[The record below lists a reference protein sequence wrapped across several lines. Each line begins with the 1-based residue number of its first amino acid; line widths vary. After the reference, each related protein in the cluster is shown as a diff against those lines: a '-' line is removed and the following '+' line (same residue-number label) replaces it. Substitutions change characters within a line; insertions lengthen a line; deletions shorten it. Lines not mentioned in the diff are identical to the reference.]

1 MKYPKNEIK
10 FIDIKELPPIDRP
23 REKLSRNGSQGL
35 SDIELLMLILS
46 SGTQKNP
53 VGLTAKRLLELLDRN
68 PYLSH
73 EEIECIPGI
82 GEAKSKAI
90 AAALEI
96 GRRRNTKV
104 AKSITSP
111 GDIYLELKHFADRDQ
126 EQFIVSLLNGANE
139 LVQSNIITVG
149 LVNRTLVH
157 PREVFSIPIEKKAT
171 AIIIAHNHPSGNSK
185 PSEDDILITK
195 RLIECGEL
203 LGIKVLDHLVLT
215 KENYYSFLENNLM

>member
-10 FIDIKELPPIDRP
+10 FIDIKELPQIDRP

-53 VGLTAKRLLELLDRN
+53 VGLTAKRLLELLDKN

-82 GEAKSKAI
+82 GEVKSKAI

-111 GDIYLELKHFADRDQ
+111 DDIYLELKHFADRDQ
-126 EQFIVSLLNGANE
+126 EQFIVALLNGANE

-157 PREVFSIPIEKKAT
+157 PREVFSIPIEKKAA

-195 RLIECGEL
+195 RLVECGEL

-215 KENYYSFLENNLM
+215 KNNYYSFLENNLM